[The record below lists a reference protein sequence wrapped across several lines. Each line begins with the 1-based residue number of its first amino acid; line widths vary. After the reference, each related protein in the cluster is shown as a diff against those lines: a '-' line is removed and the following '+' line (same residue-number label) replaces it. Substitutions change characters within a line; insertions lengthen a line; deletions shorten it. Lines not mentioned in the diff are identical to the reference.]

1 VLVDSHCPME
11 TVLEAVQV
19 VQDQSTGYVHA
30 QVASSSTDHASM
42 PVPQAL
48 PESQTNA
55 DDASLHVLNV
65 QVQQLSA
72 QTVWIL
78 LH

>member
-1 VLVDSHCPME
+1 ME

-19 VQDQSTGYVHA
+19 AHDQSTGSVHA
-30 QVASSSTDHASM
+30 QVAFSSMDHASM
-42 PVPQAL
+42 PAPQAS

-78 LH
+78 LY